1 MCCIKGMGENTM
13 NNFNRAERN
22 YERSAISEW
31 DRICEDGEKRAERI
45 DEMAENLY
53 IAKLAELPVAYR
65 ISQFGTQILNLD
77 DVLGSI
83 FYGKTDSGV
92 ALACAIRDN
101 DEAKAGKLIIK
112 VVTDYLRAQAE
123 EEAEENA

>member
-1 MCCIKGMGENTM
+1 M

-123 EEAEENA
+123 EEAEEKA